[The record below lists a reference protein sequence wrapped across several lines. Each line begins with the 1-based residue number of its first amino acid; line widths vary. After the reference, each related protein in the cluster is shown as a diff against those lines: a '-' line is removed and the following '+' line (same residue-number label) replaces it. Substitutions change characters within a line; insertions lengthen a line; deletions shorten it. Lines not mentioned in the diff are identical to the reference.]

1 MAAAEPEQVFF
12 DDPALDRAV
21 AMIMALAAELS
32 VAKDRAA
39 ILEHLLIEN
48 GYLDRDA
55 IDDFAPPPELEQK
68 MRTEREAFIQGLME
82 PLLGLANSKSAPTES
97 VL

>member
-39 ILEHLLIEN
+39 ILEHLLIKR
-48 GYLDRDA
+48 GLLDRDT
-55 IDDFAPPPELEQK
+55 IDDFSPPPELEQK
-68 MRTEREAFIQGLME
+68 LRTE
-82 PLLGLANSKSAPTES
+82 PLLGLANSNSAPPES
-97 VL
+97 VS

>member
-1 MAAAEPEQVFF
+1 MAGAEPEQVFF

-39 ILEHLLIEN
+39 ILEHLLTEK
-48 GYLDRDA
+48 GLLDRGA
-55 IDDFAPPPELEQK
+55 IDDIVPPPELEQK
-68 MRTEREAFIQGLME
+68 LRTEREAFVQGLME
-82 PLLGLANSKSAPTES
+82 PLLGLASSKSAPPES
-97 VL
+97 AS